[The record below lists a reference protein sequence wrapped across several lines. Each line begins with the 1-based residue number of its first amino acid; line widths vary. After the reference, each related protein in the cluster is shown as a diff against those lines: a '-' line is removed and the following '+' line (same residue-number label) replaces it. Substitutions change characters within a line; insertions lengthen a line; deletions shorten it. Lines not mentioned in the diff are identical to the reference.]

1 MPSKTPKHLHSYSE
15 YPDISFEGFIMH
27 AALYVSKTGL
37 AAQDKQ
43 LTTISNNLANV
54 GTVGFKRDRA
64 IFEDL
69 LYQVQRQP
77 GAQTTQDTQ
86 LPSGLQLG
94 AGVRVVAT
102 QKQFTEGNLQIT
114 EQSLDMA
121 IDGRGFF
128 QILQPDGSV
137 AYTRNGQFQ
146 RNSEG
151 QLVNNEG
158 LLVEPAINIPEGTV
172 RVTVSTDGVVN
183 AFFKGEE
190 AEPQQLGDLTLVD
203 FINPAGLQA
212 VGGNL
217 FLETVA
223 SGNPI
228 QGAPNENGMGK
239 LVQGALEGSNVDIV
253 EEMVN
258 MITTQR
264 AYELN
269 SKVVSTADQMLQ
281 YISQTL

>member
-1 MPSKTPKHLHSYSE
+1 
-15 YPDISFEGFIMH
+15 MH

-64 IFEDL
+64 VFEDL

-94 AGVRVVAT
+94 SGVRVVAT
-102 QKQFTEGNLQIT
+102 EKQFTEGNMQVT
-114 EQSLDMA
+114 EQPLDFA
-121 IDGRGFF
+121 INGRGFF
-128 QILQPDGSV
+128 QILQPDGTI

-146 RNSEG
+146 PNGEG
-151 QLVNNEG
+151 QLTNHEG
-158 LLVEPAINIPEGTV
+158 LLLEPAIAIPEGTTKI
-172 RVTVSTDGVVN
+172 TVSTDGVVN
-183 AFFKGEE
+183 AFFRNEV
-190 AEPQQLGDLTLVD
+190 EPQQLGDIMLVD
-203 FINPAGLQA
+203 FINPSGLEA
-212 VGGNL
+212 IGGNL

-223 SGNPI
+223 SGNPQ

-239 LVQGALEGSNVDIV
+239 LVQGMLEGSNVDIV